1 MSLRRLLNPTD
12 DDAGDEW
19 PDDMRRFIVDGTR
32 ALNPTEDHPDQ
43 MVYPTD
49 MSFNHSF
56 ADQDMMFVNQLVPI
70 PGLDAISFDQTSFLQ
85 PVPDDVGL
93 SGTSM
98 TSTPGLEFIDGPVG
112 NVDVS
117 MVDVASSVQEEQ
129 VCFGMVGHNPLHK
142 HQILTFTQLVHEKV
156 KLVGIGQDLETKILA
171 LKEANQHFQ
180 TLTIQPSSD
189 GPLFLRF
196 PDGTDLGYLSKK
208 MEQALQELIGRP
220 LFEIDAL
227 TNLNSLI
234 DSLRRAGKPSDAAA
248 RVSINVYGRES
259 DRDKVGR
266 ELSNKDLFLQHP
278 DGCRVGVKYDN
289 PHILH
294 LDGMDETDTDEED
307 EEDVI
312 EVDVAET
319 TPEQEEGLRETLD
332 EVFNSL
338 TRGDHLRQLGGS
350 ETLNRTLYQHQ
361 AEALDFMIQRETGD
375 IPDEYRL
382 WQPKPM
388 ARGQLYFHVI
398 TGNEQH
404 EQPDESGG
412 GILADEMGMGKS
424 LTTLVLMAKTLQ
436 EARQWVEH
444 AKALPGAS
452 LAETPTRATL
462 VIVPSRVLINT
473 WEREID
479 DHLNAGIKMMRY
491 HGRSR
496 KDLISNID
504 RYDIVITTYNT
515 LAKEHDAKILG
526 KGQSPLHDFAWY
538 RVVLDEAHMIR
549 RRSTTFHRAV
559 VELRAKSRWCL
570 SGTPIQNS
578 LGDLGS
584 LLAFIQL
591 KPFHD
596 PRNFSHW
603 IANPFG
609 VRATKRKAIERL
621 THLLEAVCLR
631 RTIERVDLPGQR
643 SEIRLVQFTP
653 EERAKYELTRKDMK
667 RFIHQQAGEYNQQA
681 ETFGMFQVFLQLRSF
696 CNHGTYQPRFSWAK
710 RNLLEDELDPVCSM
724 TRDSLNRCSGCRQP
738 LPVIPHDRR
747 PKYVESCKHVL
758 CDDCSWGSST
768 HPDPEERRHCPLCE
782 SLRGARYRGHI
793 PGASNQ
799 RNRDD
804 ADFLNADGYSSKM
817 RALISDVQRDIR
829 TTKSIIFSCWTRT
842 LDLIAKH
849 LKASRIE
856 FERIDGK
863 TSTSQ
868 RQKILDRFDGTR
880 TVPVLIMTTG
890 TGAFGLNLQSV
901 NRVFIVEPQWNPSV
915 ESQAIARAI
924 RLGQEQQV
932 LVTRYRVEN
941 SIEEAMCSQ
950 QTHKLKISQ
959 MDFKKD
965 LEASPTGDEG
975 ASDQPSD
982 IQ

>member
-19 PDDMRRFIVDGTR
+19 PDDMRRVRPRLGGPVDW

-129 VCFGMVGHNPLHK
+129 VCYGM
-142 HQILTFTQLVHEKV
+142 LVHEKV
-156 KLVGIGQDLETKILA
+156 KLVGISQDLETKILA
-171 LKEANQHFQ
+171 LKETNQHFQ

-208 MEQALQELIGRP
+208 MEQALQGLIGRP

-350 ETLNRTLYQHQ
+350 ETLNRTLYQSVTNYL
-361 AEALDFMIQRETGD
+361 APSALGWKLICD

>member
-129 VCFGMVGHNPLHK
+129 VCYGM
-142 HQILTFTQLVHEKV
+142 LVHEKV

-171 LKEANQHFQ
+171 LKETNQHFQ

-747 PKYVESCKHVL
+747 P
-758 CDDCSWGSST
+758 
-768 HPDPEERRHCPLCE
+768 
-782 SLRGARYRGHI
+782 
-793 PGASNQ
+793 N
-799 RNRDD
+799 
-804 ADFLNADGYSSKM
+804 
-817 RALISDVQRDIR
+817 
-829 TTKSIIFSCWTRT
+829 IIFSCWTRT

>member
-1 MSLRRLLNPTD
+1 MSLRRLLNPMD

-19 PDDMRRFIVDGTR
+19 PDDMRRVRPRLEGPGGW
-32 ALNPTEDHPDQ
+32 ALNPTEDHLDQ
-43 MVYPTD
+43 IVYPTD
-49 MSFNHSF
+49 VSFNHSF
-56 ADQDMMFVNQLVPI
+56 SDQDMIFVNQLAPVS
-70 PGLDAISFDQTSFLQ
+70 GLDAMSFDQASFLQ
-85 PVPDDVGL
+85 PVSGDVGL
-93 SGTSM
+93 SNTSM

-129 VCFGMVGHNPLHK
+129 VCYGM
-142 HQILTFTQLVHEKV
+142 LVHEKV

-171 LKEANQHFQ
+171 LKETNQHVQ

-189 GPLFLRF
+189 GSLFLRF
-196 PDGTDLGYLSKK
+196 PDGTELGYLSKK
-208 MEQALQELIGRP
+208 MEQALQGLIGRP

-234 DSLRRAGKPSDAAA
+234 ESLRRAGKPSDAAA

-259 DRDKVGR
+259 DRDEVGR

-278 DGCRVGVKYDN
+278 DGCRAGVKYDN
-289 PHILH
+289 PHILR

-307 EEDVI
+307 EEDVT

-361 AEALDFMIQRETGD
+361 GEALDFMIQRETGA
-375 IPDEYRL
+375 ISDEYRL
-382 WQPKPM
+382 WQPKPT
-388 ARGQLYFHVI
+388 ARGQLYCHVI

-424 LTTLVLMAKTLQ
+424 LTTLVLMAKTLR
-436 EARQWVEH
+436 EARQWVED

-479 DHLNAGIKMMRY
+479 DHLNSGIKMMRY
-491 HGRSR
+491 HGRPR
-496 KDLISNID
+496 KELISNID

-526 KGQSPLHDFAWY
+526 MGQSPLHDFAWY

-559 VELRAKSRWCL
+559 IELRAKSRWCL

-596 PRNFSHW
+596 PRNYSHW

-621 THLLEAVCLR
+621 TLLLEAVCLR
-631 RTIERVDLPGQR
+631 RTIERVHLPGQR

-768 HPDPEERRHCPLCE
+768 RSDPEERHHCPLCE

-799 RNRDD
+799 RNRND
-804 ADFLNADGYSSKM
+804 ADYLNTDGYSSKM

-849 LKASRIE
+849 LKASCIE

-868 RQKILDRFDGTR
+868 RQKILDKFDGTR

-890 TGAFGLNLQSV
+890 TGAFGLNLKSV

-965 LEASPTGDEG
+965 LEASPAGDEG
-975 ASDQPSD
+975 ASDHPSD

>member
-1 MSLRRLLNPTD
+1 MSLRPLLNPTD
-12 DDAGDEW
+12 EDDGDDW
-19 PDDMRRFIVDGTR
+19 TDDMRRFIVDGTR
-32 ALNPTEDHPDQ
+32 VLNPSEDHLDSI
-43 MVYPTD
+43 VYPTD

-56 ADQDMMFVNQLVPI
+56 GDQDLIFVDQLEHI
-70 PGLDAISFDQTSFLQ
+70 PGLEATPFDQASFLQ

-98 TSTPGLEFIDGPVG
+98 TSTPGVDFTDGPVG

-117 MVDVASSVQEEQ
+117 MVDVASSEQGKQ
-129 VCFGMVGHNPLHK
+129 VCYGM
-142 HQILTFTQLVHEKV
+142 LVHEKV
-156 KLVGIGQDLETKILA
+156 KLVGKGQELETKILA
-171 LKEANQHFQ
+171 LKDNNQHIH
-180 TLTIQPSSD
+180 TLSIQPSGD
-189 GPLFLRF
+189 GSLFLRF
-196 PDGTDLGYLSKK
+196 PDGTDLGYLSRK
-208 MEQALQELIGRP
+208 MEQALEALICLP

-227 TNLNSLI
+227 TNLNSLVE
-234 DSLRRAGKPSDAAA
+234 SLRRAGKPADAAT
-248 RVSINVYGRES
+248 RVSINIYGREY
-259 DRDKVGR
+259 DRDEVGR
-266 ELSNKDLFLQHP
+266 ELSKKDLFLQHP
-278 DGCRVGVKYDN
+278 DDCRVGIKYDN
-289 PHILH
+289 PHILR
-294 LDGMDETDTDEED
+294 LDGMDETDTED
-307 EEDVI
+307 EEDVNE
-312 EVDVAET
+312 EVSET
-319 TPEQEEGLRETLD
+319 TPERDEGFGETMA

-338 TRGDHLRQLGGS
+338 QRGDHLTELGGS
-350 ETLNRTLYQHQ
+350 ETLIRTLYRHQ
-361 AEALDFMIQRETGD
+361 GEALDFMIQRETGNISED
-375 IPDEYRL
+375 KYRL
-382 WQPKPM
+382 WQPKSVG
-388 ARGQLYFHVI
+388 RGQLYCHVI
-398 TGNEQH
+398 TGNEQQ

-424 LTTLVLMAKTLQ
+424 LTTLVLTAKTLR
-436 EARQWVEH
+436 EARQWVEET
-444 AKALPGAS
+444 KALPGAS
-452 LAETPTRATL
+452 LAKTPSRATL

-479 DHLNAGIKMMRY
+479 DHLNGGMKMMRY

-496 KDLISNID
+496 KELVSNID

-559 VELRAKSRWCL
+559 VELRARSRWCL

-584 LLAFIQL
+584 LLAFLQL

-621 THLLEAVCLR
+621 TYLLEAVCLR
-631 RTIERVDLPGQR
+631 RTIERVNLPGQR
-643 SEIRLVQFTP
+643 SELRRVQFTP

-738 LPVIPHDRR
+738 LPVMPHGRR
-747 PKYVESCKHVL
+747 PK
-758 CDDCSWGSST
+758 GS
-768 HPDPEERRHCPLCE
+768 
-782 SLRGARYRGHI
+782 RYRGHI
-793 PGASNQ
+793 PTASNQ
-799 RNRDD
+799 RNRSG
-804 ADFLNADGYSSKM
+804 ADYLNADGHSSKM
-817 RALISDVQRDIR
+817 RVLISDVQRDIG

-849 LKASRIE
+849 LKVSSIE

-863 TSTSQ
+863 TPTSQ
-868 RQKILDRFDGTR
+868 RQKILDKFDGTR
-880 TVPVLIMTTG
+880 AVPVLIMTTG
-890 TGAFGLNLQSV
+890 TGAFGLNLKSV

-915 ESQAIARAI
+915 ESQAVARAI

-932 LVTRYRVEN
+932 LVTRYLVEN

-950 QTHKLKISQ
+950 QTQKLKISQ
-959 MDFKKD
+959 MDFRKD
-965 LEASPTGDEG
+965 LEASAAGDEG
-975 ASDQPSD
+975 TSDYPSAM
-982 IQ
+982 Q

>member
-19 PDDMRRFIVDGTR
+19 PDDMRRVRPRLGGPVDW

-129 VCFGMVGHNPLHK
+129 VCYGMVGHNPLHK

-171 LKEANQHFQ
+171 LKETNQHFQ

-462 VIVPSRVLINT
+462 VIVPSR
-473 WEREID
+473 
-479 DHLNAGIKMMRY
+479 G
-491 HGRSR
+491 
-496 KDLISNID
+496 KD
-504 RYDIVITTYNT
+504 
-515 LAKEHDAKILG
+515 
-526 KGQSPLHDFAWY
+526 
-538 RVVLDEAHMIR
+538 
-549 RRSTTFHRAV
+549 
-559 VELRAKSRWCL
+559 
-570 SGTPIQNS
+570 
-578 LGDLGS
+578 
-584 LLAFIQL
+584 
-591 KPFHD
+591 
-596 PRNFSHW
+596 
-603 IANPFG
+603 
-609 VRATKRKAIERL
+609 
-621 THLLEAVCLR
+621 
-631 RTIERVDLPGQR
+631 
-643 SEIRLVQFTP
+643 
-653 EERAKYELTRKDMK
+653 
-667 RFIHQQAGEYNQQA
+667 
-681 ETFGMFQVFLQLRSF
+681 
-696 CNHGTYQPRFSWAK
+696 
-710 RNLLEDELDPVCSM
+710 
-724 TRDSLNRCSGCRQP
+724 
-738 LPVIPHDRR
+738 PH
-747 PKYVESCKHVL
+747 P
-758 CDDCSWGSST
+758 
-768 HPDPEERRHCPLCE
+768 
-782 SLRGARYRGHI
+782 
-793 PGASNQ
+793 
-799 RNRDD
+799 
-804 ADFLNADGYSSKM
+804 
-817 RALISDVQRDIR
+817 
-829 TTKSIIFSCWTRT
+829 
-842 LDLIAKH
+842 
-849 LKASRIE
+849 
-856 FERIDGK
+856 
-863 TSTSQ
+863 
-868 RQKILDRFDGTR
+868 
-880 TVPVLIMTTG
+880 
-890 TGAFGLNLQSV
+890 
-901 NRVFIVEPQWNPSV
+901 
-915 ESQAIARAI
+915 
-924 RLGQEQQV
+924 
-932 LVTRYRVEN
+932 
-941 SIEEAMCSQ
+941 
-950 QTHKLKISQ
+950 
-959 MDFKKD
+959 
-965 LEASPTGDEG
+965 
-975 ASDQPSD
+975 
-982 IQ
+982 

>member
-1 MSLRRLLNPTD
+1 
-12 DDAGDEW
+12 
-19 PDDMRRFIVDGTR
+19 
-32 ALNPTEDHPDQ
+32 
-43 MVYPTD
+43 
-49 MSFNHSF
+49 
-56 ADQDMMFVNQLVPI
+56 
-70 PGLDAISFDQTSFLQ
+70 
-85 PVPDDVGL
+85 
-93 SGTSM
+93 
-98 TSTPGLEFIDGPVG
+98 
-112 NVDVS
+112 
-117 MVDVASSVQEEQ
+117 
-129 VCFGMVGHNPLHK
+129 
-142 HQILTFTQLVHEKV
+142 
-156 KLVGIGQDLETKILA
+156 
-171 LKEANQHFQ
+171 
-180 TLTIQPSSD
+180 
-189 GPLFLRF
+189 
-196 PDGTDLGYLSKK
+196 
-208 MEQALQELIGRP
+208 
-220 LFEIDAL
+220 
-227 TNLNSLI
+227 
-234 DSLRRAGKPSDAAA
+234 
-248 RVSINVYGRES
+248 
-259 DRDKVGR
+259 
-266 ELSNKDLFLQHP
+266 
-278 DGCRVGVKYDN
+278 
-289 PHILH
+289 
-294 LDGMDETDTDEED
+294 
-307 EEDVI
+307 
-312 EVDVAET
+312 
-319 TPEQEEGLRETLD
+319 
-332 EVFNSL
+332 
-338 TRGDHLRQLGGS
+338 
-350 ETLNRTLYQHQ
+350 
-361 AEALDFMIQRETGD
+361 
-375 IPDEYRL
+375 
-382 WQPKPM
+382 
-388 ARGQLYFHVI
+388 
-398 TGNEQH
+398 
-404 EQPDESGG
+404 
-412 GILADEMGMGKS
+412 
-424 LTTLVLMAKTLQ
+424 
-436 EARQWVEH
+436 
-444 AKALPGAS
+444 
-452 LAETPTRATL
+452 
-462 VIVPSRVLINT
+462 
-473 WEREID
+473 
-479 DHLNAGIKMMRY
+479 MRY

-829 TTKSIIFSCWTRT
+829 TTK
-842 LDLIAKH
+842 
-849 LKASRIE
+849 
-856 FERIDGK
+856 
-863 TSTSQ
+863 
-868 RQKILDRFDGTR
+868 
-880 TVPVLIMTTG
+880 
-890 TGAFGLNLQSV
+890 
-901 NRVFIVEPQWNPSV
+901 
-915 ESQAIARAI
+915 
-924 RLGQEQQV
+924 
-932 LVTRYRVEN
+932 RY
-941 SIEEAMCSQ
+941 S
-950 QTHKLKISQ
+950 
-959 MDFKKD
+959 
-965 LEASPTGDEG
+965 
-975 ASDQPSD
+975 
-982 IQ
+982 

>member
-19 PDDMRRFIVDGTR
+19 PDDMRRVRPRLGGPVDW

-129 VCFGMVGHNPLHK
+129 VCYGM
-142 HQILTFTQLVHEKV
+142 LVHEKV

-171 LKEANQHFQ
+171 LKETNQHFQ

-196 PDGTDLGYLSKK
+196 PGGTDLGYLSKK

-747 PKYVESCKHVL
+747 P
-758 CDDCSWGSST
+758 
-768 HPDPEERRHCPLCE
+768 
-782 SLRGARYRGHI
+782 
-793 PGASNQ
+793 N
-799 RNRDD
+799 
-804 ADFLNADGYSSKM
+804 
-817 RALISDVQRDIR
+817 
-829 TTKSIIFSCWTRT
+829 IIFSCWTRT

>member
-19 PDDMRRFIVDGTR
+19 PDDMRRVRPRLEGPVDW

-129 VCFGMVGHNPLHK
+129 VCYGM
-142 HQILTFTQLVHEKV
+142 LVHEKV

-171 LKEANQHFQ
+171 LKETNQHFQ

>member
-1 MSLRRLLNPTD
+1 MSLRPLLNPTD

-19 PDDMRRFIVDGTR
+19 TDDMRRVRPRLEVPADW
-32 ALNPTEDHPDQ
+32 AVNPTENHLDSI
-43 MVYPTD
+43 VYPTD

-56 ADQDMMFVNQLVPI
+56 GDQDSMFVNQLGPI
-70 PGLDAISFDQTSFLQ
+70 PGLDSMPFGQASFLQ
-85 PVPDDVGL
+85 PVPDDIGL

-98 TSTPGLEFIDGPVG
+98 TSTPGMDFLGGPAG
-112 NVDVS
+112 NVDVL
-117 MVDVASSVQEEQ
+117 MVDVASSEQEKQ
-129 VCFGMVGHNPLHK
+129 VCYGM
-142 HQILTFTQLVHEKV
+142 LVHEKV
-156 KLVGIGQDLETKILA
+156 KLVGKGQELDTKILA
-171 LKEANQHFQ
+171 LKENNQHVQ
-180 TLTIQPSSD
+180 TLNIRPSGD
-189 GPLFLRF
+189 GPLVLRF
-196 PDGTDLGYLSKK
+196 PDGTDLGYLSRK
-208 MEQALQELIGRP
+208 MEQALEGFIDLP

-234 DSLRRAGKPSDAAA
+234 ESLRRAGKPADAAT

-259 DRDKVGR
+259 DRDEVGR
-266 ELSNKDLFLQHP
+266 VLSLKGLFLQHP
-278 DGCRVGVKYDN
+278 NDCRVGVRYDN
-289 PHILH
+289 PHILR
-294 LDGMDETDTDEED
+294 LDGMNETDTED
-307 EEDVI
+307 EEDVT
-312 EVDVAET
+312 EVEVVET
-319 TPEQEEGLRETLD
+319 TPERDEGFEETIA

-338 TRGDHLRQLGGS
+338 TRGDHLTELGGS

-361 AEALDFMIQRETGD
+361 GEALDFMIQRETGG
-375 IPDEYRL
+375 ISDEFRL
-382 WQPKPM
+382 WQPKPVG
-388 ARGQLYFHVI
+388 RGQLYYHLI
-398 TGNEQH
+398 TGNEQQ

-424 LTTLVLMAKTLQ
+424 LTTLVLTAKTLQ
-436 EARQWVEH
+436 EARQWAEET
-444 AKALPGAS
+444 KAPGRAS
-452 LAETPTRATL
+452 LVETPTRATL

-479 DHLNAGIKMMRY
+479 DHLNGGMKMMRY

-496 KDLISNID
+496 KELISNID

-621 THLLEAVCLR
+621 TLLLEAVCLR
-631 RTIERVDLPGQR
+631 RTIERVHLPGQR
-643 SEIRLVQFTP
+643 SEIRLVRFSP

-710 RNLLEDELDPVCSM
+710 RNLLEDELDPVCSV

-738 LPVIPHDRR
+738 LPVMPHGRQ

-758 CDDCSWGSST
+758 CDDCSWGSSIQS
-768 HPDPEERRHCPLCE
+768 DPEERHHCPLCE
-782 SLRGARYRGHI
+782 SLRGSRYRGHI
-793 PGASNQ
+793 PTASNR
-799 RNRDD
+799 RNRND
-804 ADFLNADGYSSKM
+804 ADYLNTDGYSSKM
-817 RALISDVQRDIR
+817 RVLISDVQSDMG

-849 LKASRIE
+849 LKASSID

-863 TSTSQ
+863 TPTSQ
-868 RQKILDRFDGTR
+868 RQKILDKFDGTR
-880 TVPVLIMTTG
+880 EVPVLIMTTG
-890 TGAFGLNLQSV
+890 TGAFGLNLKSV

-950 QTHKLKISQ
+950 QTQKLKISQ
-959 MDFKKD
+959 MDFRKD
-965 LEASPTGDEG
+965 LEASTADDEG
-975 ASDQPSD
+975 TSDYPSA
-982 IQ
+982 IR

>member
-19 PDDMRRFIVDGTR
+19 PDDMRRVRPRLGGPVDW

-129 VCFGMVGHNPLHK
+129 VCYGM
-142 HQILTFTQLVHEKV
+142 LVHEKV

-171 LKEANQHFQ
+171 LKETNQHFQ

-196 PDGTDLGYLSKK
+196 PDGTDLGYLSRK

-388 ARGQLYFHVI
+388 ARGQLYFHII

-747 PKYVESCKHVL
+747 P
-758 CDDCSWGSST
+758 
-768 HPDPEERRHCPLCE
+768 
-782 SLRGARYRGHI
+782 
-793 PGASNQ
+793 N
-799 RNRDD
+799 
-804 ADFLNADGYSSKM
+804 
-817 RALISDVQRDIR
+817 
-829 TTKSIIFSCWTRT
+829 IIFSCWTRT